1 MNGVERDWTD
11 ILEGVCVPITAME
24 KLALAKDFLAIPLGL
39 FVVIVAAQVATTLR
53 PHSKIAKKTFAIV
66 HTIYTSFCMILNF
79 WFAFEIS
86 RNDLLQLDWSTFFVC
101 FWAFSNVAF
110 VITLLLRH
118 FLTLEKVTV
127 RAVVGILP
135 LALVSLVDVIM
146 FGTFAWTSADR
157 HAVRRLSSGQR
168 LPAVFTLHCHPDRC
182 PPCLLPSHHPPWD
195 LLQRS
200 SSVFSCFMKF
210 SFGARGGGALS
221 ILSTETKEAPR

>member
-1 MNGVERDWTD
+1 
-11 ILEGVCVPITAME
+11 ME

-53 PHSKIAKKTFAIV
+53 PHSIMAKKTFAIV
-66 HTIYTSFCMILNF
+66 HTVYTSFCMILNF

-135 LALVSLVDVIM
+135 LALVSLVDVTM
-146 FGTFAWTSADR
+146 FGTFAWTSAETIMLSD
-157 HAVRRLSSGQR
+157 VFRLGNGFLQFLPFIVIQIAA
-168 LPAVFTLHCHPDRC
+168 LPAYSPLITLLGTFFNA
-182 PPCLLPSHHPPWD
+182 PP
-195 LLQRS
+195 RS
-200 SSVFSCFMKF
+200 SRAS
-210 SFGARGGGALS
+210 
-221 ILSTETKEAPR
+221 